1 MVEGEDDCWRPGEGV
16 RDASSEEAAVELQ
29 MPAPL
34 VVEVE
39 EEPQAQRESRFHAGE
54 AEGGLVHGWVSGEEL
69 WRRRRGEERQTC
81 GRRSSA
87 GRAASWPAEEAVVV
101 QGWGPQQ
108 LVSEALDART
118 CRHRPMAEER

>member
-1 MVEGEDDCWRPGEGV
+1 M
-16 RDASSEEAAVELQ
+16 ELQ

-39 EEPQAQRESRFHAGE
+39 EEPQAQRENRFHAGE
-54 AEGGLVHGWVSGEEL
+54 AEGELVHGWVSGEEVS
-69 WRRRRGEERQTC
+69 RRQREEEHQTC

-87 GRAASWPAEEAVVV
+87 GREASWPAEEAVVA
-101 QGWGPQQ
+101 QGWRPQQ
-108 LVSEALDART
+108 LVSEALHART

>member
-1 MVEGEDDCWRPGEGV
+1 M
-16 RDASSEEAAVELQ
+16 ELQ

-39 EEPQAQRESRFHAGE
+39 EQRQAQHGNRSHAGE
-54 AEGGLVHGWVSGEEL
+54 AEGELVHGWVSGEEVS
-69 WRRRRGEERQTC
+69 RRRRGEERQTC

-87 GRAASWPAEEAVVV
+87 DRAASWPAEEAVVA

-118 CRHRPMAEER
+118 CRHRPMAEGR

>member
-1 MVEGEDDCWRPGEGV
+1 
-16 RDASSEEAAVELQ
+16 

-39 EEPQAQRESRFHAGE
+39 EERQAQGENRSHAGE
-54 AEGGLVHGWVSGEEL
+54 AEGELVHGWVSGEGL
-69 WRRRRGEERQTC
+69 LHRRRGEEHQTC
-81 GRRSSA
+81 GRHSSA
-87 GRAASWPAEEAVVV
+87 GRAASWPAEEAVVAL
-101 QGWGPQQ
+101 GWGPQQ